1 MKHMSDESFN
11 LDERL
16 EFLNSLVDSE
26 HVQESERMQL
36 DALSYL
42 EVPRLP
48 TLDSSPVKGWQG
60 FPYSEAFH
68 DPVKMMINELGAV
81 YAGATLRDDRAYTIR
96 ANYGVGTVA
105 SMFGCEISLTMNNMP
120 WCEPLTEDALLAAL
134 DAGIPEMTSG
144 LGAKVLETE
153 RLYLETLANYPNLRE
168 AVHVYVCD
176 TQGPFDIAHLVMG
189 HRIYTDLYD
198 DPYLVHR
205 MLNLATET
213 YIAFTKAQK
222 AIIGEGNTDSYHTH
236 ARVHG
241 GIRICEDSPTN
252 ISPAAYLEFCRPYNE
267 WILAEFDGGWIHYC
281 GGGHHI
287 FPHIISTAGLKG
299 VNFGNPELQDLG
311 AIYEAASE
319 RGIGII
325 NWKSGRCPEDERA
338 YKTGITRIGRP
349 L

>member
-198 DPYLVHR
+198 NPDLVHR

-325 NWKSGRCPEDERA
+325 NWKSGQCPEDERA